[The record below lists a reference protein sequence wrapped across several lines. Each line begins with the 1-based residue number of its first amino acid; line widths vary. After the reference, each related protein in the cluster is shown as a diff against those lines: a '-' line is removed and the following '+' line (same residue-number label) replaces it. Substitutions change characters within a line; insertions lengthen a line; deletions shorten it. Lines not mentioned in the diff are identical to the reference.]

1 VVVDVTDPL
10 ERFRLDY
17 APLLLRYLTQRDET
31 GLQAAY
37 QLGRDAMQDS
47 IGLLDVVRVH
57 NDVSLEVLATA
68 RDVDEA
74 HDLAGAA
81 STLLIDLVAAFEVAQ
96 LGFMDA
102 RREGGSSGQRLP

>member
-1 VVVDVTDPL
+1 MAGDVTDPL

-17 APLLLRYLTQRDET
+17 APLLLRYLSQRDEN

-37 QLGRDAMQDS
+37 QLGRDAMRES

-57 NDVSLEVLATA
+57 NDLSLAVVATA
-68 RDVDEA
+68 RDVAEA

-81 STLLIDLVAAFEVAQ
+81 ATLLIDLVAAYEVAQ

-102 RREGGSSGQRLP
+102 RRQGRSGSAD